1 MAVDSGGPDG
11 VGVPDAASPTPTGLL
26 NTFSIQTN

>member
-11 VGVPDAASPTPTGLL
+11 VGVPDAASPTPTDALV
-26 NTFSIQTN
+26 TFQIQ